1 MPHQSN
7 PEGAAAS
14 ARVGIADGA
23 GEDGIAVPDHDAM
36 RRTAVPEPDASQPV
50 RHTMSALQDELETL
64 IAGYQGGWQVYC
76 EDLAAGASLSINN
89 HQGYSASLIKLYVML
104 AVYQRIDDGALA
116 EDARIDELLRE
127 MITVSSNEATNALVD
142 ILGSGSGEAGFEV
155 VNAIAQ
161 EYGFKDSSINQYLG
175 DVSGDPSLKR
185 TTAEDCGRFMAAVYR
200 GALVSAQASRS
211 MLDLLM
217 AQTRTSK
224 IPGGLPAGTV
234 TANKTGEIDGVENDV
249 AIVFASSDTSA
260 AIDGTA
266 ATGDYV
272 LAVVSEDVP
281 DSAAAQAE
289 IRELS
294 GTVWDAMAR

>member
-1 MPHQSN
+1 
-7 PEGAAAS
+7 
-14 ARVGIADGA
+14 
-23 GEDGIAVPDHDAM
+23 M

-50 RHTMSALQDELETL
+50 RRAMSALQDELETL

-76 EDLAAGASLSINN
+76 EDLATGASLSINN

-175 DVSGDPSLKR
+175 DVTGDPR
-185 TTAEDCGRFMAAVYR
+185 
-200 GALVSAQASRS
+200 
-211 MLDLLM
+211 
-217 AQTRTSK
+217 
-224 IPGGLPAGTV
+224 
-234 TANKTGEIDGVENDV
+234 
-249 AIVFASSDTSA
+249 
-260 AIDGTA
+260 
-266 ATGDYV
+266 
-272 LAVVSEDVP
+272 
-281 DSAAAQAE
+281 
-289 IRELS
+289 
-294 GTVWDAMAR
+294 